1 MSISASND
9 TGPVICSAVCVS
21 LEQDE
26 MSVCLRS
33 EIINLLLSYACDE
46 IPLTRGSGH
55 NPASS
60 AAPHKLWGWR
70 GMQAAPKNVIPFF
83 TKHLCDMQATCTVIF
98 LAKLNKTA
106 NFFVCRFCQL

>member
-46 IPLTRGSGH
+46 IPLTRG
-55 NPASS
+55 
-60 AAPHKLWGWR
+60 R
-70 GMQAAPKNVIPFF
+70 
-83 TKHLCDMQATCTVIF
+83 ATILPLLLLLINFGGGVECRQHQRTSF
-98 LAKLNKTA
+98 LFYQTS
-106 NFFVCRFCQL
+106 V